1 MFKNVVLR
9 ETPNSKPKIIG
20 RYDSDTNVF
29 ETTRSIKKHLLRNQN
44 AWAIDL
50 KLFKTFL
57 VPRNATIKIIEPN
70 IGMIYTASV
79 NDFSNFGSEIEY
91 LNHRPQI
98 CLNRSHFVKEE
109 II

>member
-9 ETPNSKPKIIG
+9 ETPTSKPKLIG

-29 ETTRSIKKHLLRNQN
+29 ETTRSVRKHLLRNQN

-57 VPRNATIKIIEPN
+57 EPRKATIKIIEPN
-70 IGMIYTASV
+70 IGMIYIA
-79 NDFSNFGSEIEY
+79 NADDFTNFGSEIEY
-91 LNHRPQI
+91 LKHRPQI

-109 II
+109 IV